1 MIMKNELLKRLQAI
15 FDLNIYEVKIWVSLL
30 SKGVAPAGELSEISG
45 VPRSRCYDVLESL
58 EKRGFVLMKIGK
70 PIEYIAVKP
79 EEVLRRVK
87 NQVTMDSEA
96 HMESLD
102 NARNTDVF
110 DELQLLYKQG
120 IEHVEPTNLSA
131 ALKGRKNLYNH
142 LKTMLNEAEKKV
154 VIATSSAG
162 LMRKYGSIKN
172 LLRRLHERGIEVKI
186 LAPITEENKK
196 VAQEMRKYVDI
207 KDNHGL
213 KARFVIVDGK
223 EIMFMI
229 SDDIELHE
237 DSDIGIWVNTPFFAK
252 ALDRMFEMSW
262 KKI

>member
-1 MIMKNELLKRLQAI
+1 MIMKNEILKNLRAI
-15 FDLNIYEVKIWVSLL
+15 FDLNIYEVKIWIALL

-79 EEVLRRVK
+79 EEVLRRMK
-87 NQVTMDSEA
+87 NQISFDSQA
-96 HMESLD
+96 KIESLE
-102 NARNTDVF
+102 NAKGTDIF

-120 IEHVEPTNLSA
+120 IEHVDPANLSS

-142 LKTMLNEAEKKV
+142 LKTMLNETENKLL
-154 VIATSSAG
+154 IATSEQG
-162 LMRKYGSIKN
+162 LVRKYGSLKN
-172 LLRRLHERGIEVKI
+172 VLRRLNDKGVKIKI
-186 LAPITEENKK
+186 LAPITDENMSIANELKK
-196 VAQEMRKYVDI
+196 FAEVKNNSNM
-207 KDNHGL
+207 
-213 KARFVIVDGK
+213 KARFCVVDGK

-229 SDDIELHE
+229 NDDVKLHE
-237 DSDIGIWVNTPFFAK
+237 DNDIGIWVNTPFFAK
-252 ALDRMFEMSW
+252 ALESMFEMSW